1 MTINDETRKDEDLGR
16 RDFNS
21 ARRTLAAIYVRL
33 GRLAEAQ
40 AVIKTL
46 LENSPGY
53 TLENVRLNFKDKF
66 KNPADL
72 EQYVEDLRKA
82 GLPE

>member
-33 GRLAEAQ
+33 DRLADAQ
-40 AVIKTL
+40 AVIKTF

-53 TLENVRLNFKDKF
+53 TMENARLNVKRQLDSSVVKQW
-66 KNPADL
+66 L
-72 EQYVEDLRKA
+72 EDLRVA
-82 GLPE
+82 GMPE